1 MGANLLDRRMA
12 QLRAQAY
19 MDNRA
24 NGLAVQQMCFDAAL
38 IALHDEFGFGHDR
51 AVRFKQAL
59 AQTLDE
65 MADLIID
72 DPDPAAIESRAR
84 IDRKLGEILGS
95 DLEPWEGRYKAQIS
109 TTRNRA
115 ERRAG
120 KKKRR
125 RDENLH
131 SR

>member
-1 MGANLLDRRMA
+1 
-12 QLRAQAY
+12 

-84 IDRKLGEILGS
+84 IDRKLREIIGDELT
-95 DLEPWEGRYKAQIS
+95 PWEQRYKAQINPA
-109 TTRNRA
+109 RNRA
-115 ERRAG
+115 ERRAQ
-120 KKKRR
+120 KRR
-125 RDENLH
+125 NRF
-131 SR
+131 